1 VSKKIEEHYDSRKD
15 FKDALRITN
24 KVPLRRLPSLN
35 DILKMYKEDLLRATL
50 EFGKENDEANI
61 KLILADVG
69 GEKRLFEQATLEL
82 EEENLITRKGEY
94 VVLTPAGREA
104 AEKIYAKHRFIE
116 EYFREV
122 FNEPDVHI
130 LAHALE
136 HCASDNLL
144 AKMQGEL
151 ALMSETLNLSD
162 LKTGERA
169 TILAIAVPDKKLFSR
184 LLGIGLSPR
193 SKVKLFEKLPGQ
205 LVVEVE
211 GRKIA
216 LDMLLADKVLVSK
229 EDGKK
234 AD

>member
-1 VSKKIEEHYDSRKD
+1 M
-15 FKDALRITN
+15 DALRITN
-24 KVPLRRLPSLN
+24 EVPLGRLPFLN
-35 DILKMYKEDLLRATL
+35 DILKMYKEDLLRAIL
-50 EFGKENDEANI
+50 EFGRKNGEADTND
-61 KLILADVG
+61 LIADVG
-69 GEKRLFEQATLEL
+69 GDQRLFEQATLDL
-82 EEENLITRKGEY
+82 EKENLITKKGACI
-94 VVLTPAGREA
+94 VLTPAGREA

-116 EYFREV
+116 EYFSEV

-136 HCASDNLL
+136 HCVSDSLL

-162 LKTGERA
+162 LKTGEQA
-169 TILAIAVPDKKLFSR
+169 TILAISVPDKKLFSR

-216 LDMLLADKVLVSK
+216 LDTFIANKVLVSK
-229 EDGKK
+229 EDRKK
-234 AD
+234 AG

>member
-1 VSKKIEEHYDSRKD
+1 
-15 FKDALRITN
+15 
-24 KVPLRRLPSLN
+24 LN
-35 DILKMYKEDLLRATL
+35 NVLKMYKEDLLRAIL
-50 EFGKENDEANI
+50 EFGRENGEADT
-61 KLILADVG
+61 KDLIDDVG
-69 GEKRLFEQATLEL
+69 GEQRLFEQATLDL
-82 EEENLITRKGEY
+82 EKENLITKKGAY
-94 VVLTPAGREA
+94 IVLTPTGREA

-116 EYFREV
+116 EYFSEV

-136 HCASDNLL
+136 HCVSDSLL

-162 LKTGERA
+162 LKTGEQA

-205 LVVEVE
+205 MVVEVE

-216 LDMLLADKVLVSK
+216 LDTFIANKVLVSK
-229 EDGKK
+229 EDRKK
-234 AD
+234 AG

>member
-1 VSKKIEEHYDSRKD
+1 MDK
-15 FKDALRITN
+15 LRITN
-24 KVPLRRLPSLN
+24 EVPLGRLPPLN
-35 DILKMYKEDLLRATL
+35 EIIKMYKEDLLRAIL
-50 EFGKENDEANI
+50 EFGRENGEADTRD
-61 KLILADVG
+61 LLADVG
-69 GEKRLFEQATLEL
+69 GEQRLFEQATLDL
-82 EEENLITRKGEY
+82 EKENLITRKEACI
-94 VVLTPAGREA
+94 VLTPAGREA

-116 EYFREV
+116 EYFSEV
-122 FNEPDVHI
+122 FHEPEVHI

-136 HCASDNLL
+136 HCVSDSLL

-162 LKTGERA
+162 LKTGEQA

-193 SKVKLFEKLPGQ
+193 SKVKLFEKLQGQ

-216 LDMLLADKVLVSK
+216 LDTFIANKVLVSK
-229 EDGKK
+229 EDRKK
-234 AD
+234 AG

>member
-1 VSKKIEEHYDSRKD
+1 M
-15 FKDALRITN
+15 DALGITN
-24 KVPLRRLPSLN
+24 EVPLGRLPFLN
-35 DILKMYKEDLLRATL
+35 DMLKMYKEDLLRAIL
-50 EFGKENDEANI
+50 EFGRKNGEADTND
-61 KLILADVG
+61 LIADVG
-69 GEKRLFEQATLEL
+69 GEQRLFEQATLDL
-82 EEENLITRKGEY
+82 EKENLITRKGECI
-94 VVLTPAGREA
+94 VLTPAGREV

-116 EYFREV
+116 AYFSEV

-136 HCASDNLL
+136 HCVSDSLL

-162 LKTGERA
+162 LKTGEEA
-169 TILAIAVPDKKLFSR
+169 TILAIAVSDKKLFSR

-216 LDMLLADKVLVSK
+216 LDTFIANKVLVSK
-229 EDGKK
+229 EDRKK
-234 AD
+234 AG

>member
-1 VSKKIEEHYDSRKD
+1 
-15 FKDALRITN
+15 
-24 KVPLRRLPSLN
+24 
-35 DILKMYKEDLLRATL
+35 MDL
-50 EFGKENDEANI
+50 
-61 KLILADVG
+61 
-69 GEKRLFEQATLEL
+69 EK
-82 EEENLITRKGEY
+82 ENLITRKGACI
-94 VVLTPAGREA
+94 VLTPAGREA

-116 EYFREV
+116 EYFSEV

-136 HCASDNLL
+136 HCVSDSLL

-162 LKTGERA
+162 LKTGEQA

-193 SKVKLFEKLPGQ
+193 SKVKLFEKLQGQ

-216 LDMLLADKVLVSK
+216 LDTFIANKVLVSK
-229 EDGKK
+229 EDRKK
-234 AD
+234 AG